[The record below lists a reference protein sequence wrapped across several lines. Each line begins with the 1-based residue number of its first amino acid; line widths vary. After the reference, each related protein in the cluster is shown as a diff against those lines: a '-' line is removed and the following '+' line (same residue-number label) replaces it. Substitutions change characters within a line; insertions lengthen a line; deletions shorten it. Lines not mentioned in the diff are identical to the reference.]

1 MLPVLRRVR
10 TLFLGD
16 NPRALWTLLTP
27 TLTAILLDVILRAHT
42 ILSPQVAGKGTYLW
56 GTFVSAGFWA
66 FPFFLAGKLF
76 RSDGRGFRIGRYAF
90 FALFVLPIALFGY
103 GGQALYFR
111 VFGVYIGRDTV
122 RLGIALRGT
131 VGDWFEAWGGPLIF
145 VAIFLIG
152 LAVTLGF
159 YFSLKRGAA
168 SLPKKAPWVIVI
180 AFVVSIQS
188 FWLDQLDSRFLQ
200 AAPPDACFVHGVIHA
215 LQAGVTGKWNERQ
228 GMSIRTPLPVP
239 PLVSKR
245 TPPPNIIL
253 IMTESV
259 RADAICSDP
268 LDCKD
273 EALDAVVPDR
283 LPLGILDA
291 QTPNTFS
298 ACMMLWS
305 GLAPNVDFKS
315 AHTAPLLW
323 EVARATGYN
332 TAYITSQNPDY
343 EDFGAY
349 VRHAGIDTL
358 VMATDLGDMAQE
370 QIGAPDER
378 VTARTLEFL
387 RQNRTAPYFA
397 VVQFSNTHA
406 PYRTDPSFL
415 PYQPESEN
423 PMRGVDLFHN
433 HYLNSIRFQERTLA
447 AFLTEVKKLPTW
459 DNTVVVFLSDHGEEF
474 RDHGGLYHNHALY
487 EEQLRIPGWLVA
499 GKNAL
504 SNEDVAGLAG
514 YRKRRTY
521 AQDVHATIVDLFG
534 VQAAVPTFPLANLV
548 GGRSLIEPPPA
559 DEYVALLSTSTS
571 VWQPDD
577 ARFGVRIGDQVVVGG
592 GPTQFQCFNTKDDPE
607 ERTPIVPI
615 SRCASLTDLVNQKFE
630 PNMHALGWH

>member
-1 MLPVLRRVR
+1 MLPVLRRAR
-10 TLFLGD
+10 TLFVGD
-16 NPRALWTLLTP
+16 NPRALWILLTP

-42 ILSPQVAGKGTYLW
+42 ILSAQIAGKGTYLW
-56 GTFVSAGFWA
+56 GIVVSAGFWGL
-66 FPFFLAGKLF
+66 PFFLAAKCF
-76 RSDGRGFRIGRYAF
+76 RSDAIGYRIGRYAF

-111 VFGVYIGRDTV
+111 VFRVYIGRDTV

-168 SLPKKAPWVIVI
+168 ALPTKAPWVVVI
-180 AFVVSIQS
+180 GFVVSIQS

-215 LQAGVTGKWNERQ
+215 VQTAVTGKWNERQ
-228 GMSIRTPLPVP
+228 GMSIRSPAPLP

-245 TPPPNIIL
+245 TSPPNVIL

-259 RADAICSDP
+259 RADALCSDP
-268 LDCKD
+268 QRCKD
-273 EALDAVVPDR
+273 EALDAVVPER
-283 LPLGILDA
+283 VPLGILDS

-298 ACMMLWS
+298 ACMVLWS

-315 AHTAPLLW
+315 AHTAPVLW
-323 EVARATGYN
+323 EVARAAGYN

-378 VTARTLEFL
+378 ATARTLEFL
-387 RQNRTAPYFA
+387 RQNRKGPYFA
-397 VVQFSNTHA
+397 LMQFSNTHA
-406 PYRTDPSFL
+406 PYRTDPNLL
-415 PYQPESEN
+415 PYQPESDN
-423 PMRGVDLFHN
+423 PIRGVDEFHN
-433 HYLNSIRFQERTLA
+433 HYLNAIRFQERTLA

-459 DNTVVVFLSDHGEEF
+459 DNTVVLFLSDHGEEF
-474 RDHGGLYHNHALY
+474 RDHGGL
-487 EEQLRIPGWLVA
+487 
-499 GKNAL
+499 
-504 SNEDVAGLAG
+504 
-514 YRKRRTY
+514 
-521 AQDVHATIVDLFG
+521 
-534 VQAAVPTFPLANLV
+534 
-548 GGRSLIEPPPA
+548 
-559 DEYVALLSTSTS
+559 
-571 VWQPDD
+571 
-577 ARFGVRIGDQVVVGG
+577 
-592 GPTQFQCFNTKDDPE
+592 
-607 ERTPIVPI
+607 
-615 SRCASLTDLVNQKFE
+615 
-630 PNMHALGWH
+630 